1 MLLARYIVL
10 LRAKSNGE
18 IDYEL
23 KSIALSHSLKMQP
36 TVAKEVWPG
45 NRRQLATLH
54 LQSGSTEQW
63 LLPPTHFYSDTHFI
77 FIVIKGVSHYH
88 LDLFQH

>member
-1 MLLARYIVL
+1 MLLASYIVL
-10 LRAKSNGE
+10 LRAKSNGG

-36 TVAKEVWPG
+36 TVAEEVWP
-45 NRRQLATLH
+45 Q
-54 LQSGSTEQW
+54 EQEAAGHIASAVW
-63 LLPPTHFYSDTHFI
+63 KHRAMAAAFYSDMYFI